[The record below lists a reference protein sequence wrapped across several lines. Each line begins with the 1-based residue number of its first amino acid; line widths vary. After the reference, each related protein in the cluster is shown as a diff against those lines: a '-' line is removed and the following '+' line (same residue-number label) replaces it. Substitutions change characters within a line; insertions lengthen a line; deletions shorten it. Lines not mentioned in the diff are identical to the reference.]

1 MKVYLV
7 GAGPGDPGLLTIKG
21 RDALAR
27 ADVILHDHLASDAIL
42 DFARPTAE
50 RIYVGKKK
58 ADHTM
63 PQEEIARL
71 MIGHARAGH
80 VVVRLKGGDPLLFG
94 RGGEEMEAL
103 VDAGIPYE
111 IVPGVTAALGIA
123 AYTGVPLTHRDHTSA
138 VTFVTGHN
146 PAQIDWSRIGHAETL
161 VIYMGLT
168 AIGEISARLIAA
180 GRSPSTPAMAVR
192 WGTRPDQRTIVATLA
207 DLPARVAAA
216 QMRPPASVIIGEVV
230 ALREKLNWFEKLP
243 LFGQRILTT
252 RAGMAEPLRALG
264 AAVIEL
270 PAIAIEPP
278 QNPAPLAAAVA
289 NLAAYDWLIFTSANG
304 VRGFLT
310 ALDQSAVDLRQLRA
324 RLCAVGPATAAAL
337 AALHLKVDVLPDEYV
352 AESLI
357 AALAPFDL
365 AGQRILLPRAAVA
378 RDVVPDALRERG
390 AQVDIVEAYRTV
402 VPATNLSGVE
412 AADWVTFT
420 SSSTVKNFL
429 ALGGG
434 RLLEQGVLVASI
446 GPVTSDTARQHGLTI
461 AAEASEY
468 TIEGLIAA
476 VVEYRQTHSL

>member
-7 GAGPGDPGLLTIKG
+7 GAGPGDPGLLTLKG

-27 ADVILHDHLASDAIL
+27 ADVVLHDHLASDSIL
-42 DFARPTAE
+42 DFAPPTAE

-58 ADHTM
+58 ADHSM

-80 VVVRLKGGDPLLFG
+80 LVVRLKGGDPLIFG

-123 AYTGVPLTHRDHTSA
+123 AYTGVPLTHRDRTSA
-138 VTFVTGHN
+138 VTFVTGHD

-168 AIGEISARLIAA
+168 SIGDISARLIAA

-192 WGTRPDQRTIVATLA
+192 WGTRTDQRTIVATLA
-207 DLPARVAAA
+207 DLPARIAAA

-243 LFGQRILTT
+243 LFGQRIVTT
-252 RAGMAEPLRALG
+252 RVGMAESLRSLG
-264 AAVIEL
+264 AEVIEL
-270 PAIAIEPP
+270 PTIAIEPP
-278 QNPAPLAAAVA
+278 LDPAPLAGAIAQ
-289 NLAAYDWLIFTSANG
+289 LAQYDWLIFTSANG
-304 VRGFLT
+304 VKGFLE
-310 ALDQSAVDLRQLRA
+310 ALDESSADLRQLRA

-337 AALHLKVDVLPDEYV
+337 TALHLKVDVIPKEYV
-352 AESLI
+352 AESL
-357 AALAPFDL
+357 ASAMEKFDL
-365 AGQRILLPRAAVA
+365 SGLRVLLPRAAVA

-390 AQVDIVEAYRTV
+390 ARVDVVEAYRTV
-402 VPATNLSGVE
+402 VPDTDLTSIE
-412 AADWVTFT
+412 AVNWVTFT

-434 RLLEQGVLVASI
+434 RLFEQGARVASI
-446 GPVTSDTARQHGLTI
+446 GSVTSETARQHGLTVTV
-461 AAEASEY
+461 EANES
-468 TIEGLIAA
+468 TIDGLIAS